1 MTAFHEIL
9 FPLDIALRS
18 AGGPQRRT
26 DVVTLGSGA
35 EERNARW
42 AHSRRRYDAG
52 YGIKT
57 FDALS
62 QVLAFFEERR
72 GRLYGF
78 RWRDRLDHS
87 STAPGAAV
95 TPIDQILGTGDG
107 TEKAFQLCKTYGAV
121 YLPYQR
127 PIAKP
132 VPRSVRVAV
141 AETEMQEGTHFS
153 VDATT
158 GVITF
163 LPGHIP
169 AKAVQLF
176 RPDSCSTCRSV
187 STSTTSRWIC
197 PLSRPAQSRKSR
209 WWRSGHEENSAAST
223 S

>member
-1 MTAFHEIL
+1 MTGFHEIL

-26 DVVTLGSGA
+26 DIVTLGSGA

-87 STAPGAAV
+87 SAAPGAAV

-107 TEKAFQLCKTYGAV
+107 TKKAFQLCKTYGAL

-132 VPRSVRVAV
+132 VPHSVRVAV
-141 AETEMQEGTHFS
+141 AEIEMQEGAHFS
-153 VDATT
+153 VDVTT
-158 GVITF
+158 GVISF

-169 AKAVQLF
+169 ASGAAVSAGFLF
-176 RPDSCSTCRSV
+176 DVPVRFDTDYLEMDLSAFEAGVIPKIPLVEIRP
-187 STSTTSRWIC
+187 
-197 PLSRPAQSRKSR
+197 
-209 WWRSGHEENSAAST
+209 
-223 S
+223 

>member
-57 FDALS
+57 FDALA

-95 TPIDQILGTGDG
+95 TPIDQILGAGDG
-107 TEKAFQLCKTYGAV
+107 TEKAFQLCKTYGAL

-132 VPRSVRVAV
+132 VPHSVRVAV
-141 AETEMQEGTHFS
+141 AEIEMQEGTHFS

-169 AKAVQLF
+169 ASGAAVSAGFLF
-176 RPDSCSTCRSV
+176 DVPVRFDIDYLEMDLSAFAAGAIPKIPVVEIRP
-187 STSTTSRWIC
+187 
-197 PLSRPAQSRKSR
+197 
-209 WWRSGHEENSAAST
+209 
-223 S
+223 